1 MSTSSLLQLGTTA
14 LYAANAQLLTTS
26 NNIANANTPGYS
38 RQSVQ
43 LATSGSTY
51 EGAGYYGRGVTV
63 ASVTRASNQF
73 LTQQAVAAGANAAAQ
88 GVYRDML
95 SQLEKVFAG
104 GPAGL
109 GNAATQIFNAF
120 ADVAASPGDLSARQA
135 VLGRLED
142 FASLA
147 RSSSDQIHNL
157 QANLEHDVQGGVEEV
172 NTLAKQMAKLNSAIA
187 AATRRG
193 QQPNDLLDQRDELIK
208 RIGTLVEVHAVIGP
222 DETAAV
228 FVGTGQTL
236 VLGVQPSSLVA
247 MANPQDTSRMTV
259 GVNNGG
265 QITPLTTEE
274 IGQGQIGGLLRF
286 QDFDLADA
294 RNRLGQMV
302 AGLGH
307 ALNEQQSLGLDLQGR
322 TGTPLLRF
330 SGPVV
335 VPGAN
340 NQRDSNGELLATV
353 SLTVSDATA
362 LTASDYRL
370 EADPANGGQY
380 IVTRL
385 SDGRVSAPVPDGG
398 TVDGFTITIGP
409 NAPSVGE
416 FFVLKPVA
424 ASAADVSVVMK
435 NPRGLAAANPVTA
448 NISPANTGTA
458 TIVGLEITTAP
469 ANPYQALS
477 VNFTDELGNYELRD
491 ANNAV
496 LGSGTFIAGQPITYD
511 GMALSINGVPK
522 AGDTLLIDPVVH
534 PAASNGNALRFDN
547 LANRGL
553 VDGVTVSDAYAN
565 AMAEVGTR
573 VQGAVAAA
581 DTSSTVAA
589 RANAELSAEVGVNL
603 DEEAARLIQFQQ
615 SYQAAAKMLQT
626 AQTLF
631 DTLLNM
637 R

>member
-1 MSTSSLLQLGTTA
+1 MSTTSLLQLGTAA

-63 ASVTRASNQF
+63 ASITRASNQF
-73 LTQQAVAAGANAAAQ
+73 LTQQAVAAGANAAAD
-88 GVYRDML
+88 GAHRDLL

-109 GNAATQIFNAF
+109 GHAATQVFNAF
-120 ADVAASPGDLSARQA
+120 ADVAAAPGDLSARQA

-147 RSSSDQIHNL
+147 RSSSDQIHTL
-157 QANLEHDVQGGVEEV
+157 QANLEHDVQGGVDEI
-172 NTLAKQMAKLNSAIA
+172 NTLAKQMAKLNSGIA

-222 DETAAV
+222 DETASV

-247 MANPQDTSRMTV
+247 MADPEDTSRMTV

-265 QITPLTTEE
+265 QITPLTTED

-302 AGLGH
+302 AGLGY
-307 ALNEQQSLGLDLQGR
+307 ALNQQQSLGLDLQGQA
-322 TGTPLLRF
+322 GAPLLRF
-330 SGPVV
+330 SGPQVL
-335 VPGAN
+335 PGAN
-340 NQRDSNGELLATV
+340 NLRDGQGEMVATV
-353 SLTVSDATA
+353 SLTVTDASA

-370 EADPANGGQY
+370 EPDPDNGGQY

-398 TVDGFTITIGP
+398 TVDGFSITIGP
-409 NAPSVGE
+409 NAPAAGE

-424 ASAADVSVVMK
+424 AAAGDVTLVMK
-435 NPRGLAAANPVTA
+435 NPRGIAAANPVTA
-448 NISPANTGTA
+448 MVSPGNTGTA
-458 TIVGLEITTAP
+458 AIAGVEITALP
-469 ANPYQALS
+469 ANPYGSLT
-477 VNFTDELGNYELRD
+477 VHFTDDLGNYELRD
-491 ANNAV
+491 VDNAV
-496 LGSGTFIAGQPITYD
+496 LATGLHTAGQPITYD
-511 GMALSINGVPK
+511 GIALTLNGVPQ
-522 AGDTLLIDPVVH
+522 AGDTVLISATQH

-589 RANAELSAEVGVNL
+589 RANAELSAEIGVNL